1 MQAHDSSTNTLSSS
15 SHPLKLESIADEIP
29 VSSTTPCDCVPL
41 MEQPCAEGALL
52 KMTQT
57 DAKCVTHDPETAQ
70 DEHSIEP
77 PCEPDG
83 GNQEHE
89 DEDLPSPV
97 YKPSQK
103 LCHLDLPTAGDHYQP
118 TQGYY
123 SLPALHTTVDH
134 QIQSASGYQ
143 GLPNS
148 PHQGGHLAQSE
159 VPQIAPTHQPQSLQY
174 IKPHS
179 DIPNRYMQGD
189 APHPHT
195 DVPHHG
201 MGRRYFEAAI
211 SNPLE
216 QQVPEGVQGKYLVSK
231 RPPPSDQISGYEHGA
246 MHRAPSSPTQR
257 CSDAD
262 TDGDASRTVHGGTE
276 LDEQSWYPPLD
287 PNLTCP
293 ACGLMFKKGE
303 IQKFKRHYEICMQ

>member
-1 MQAHDSSTNTLSSS
+1 MQVHDSSTNILSS
-15 SHPLKLESIADEIP
+15 L
-29 VSSTTPCDCVPL
+29 V
-41 MEQPCAEGALL
+41 EQPCAEGALL

-57 DAKCVTHDPETAQ
+57 DDKCVTHDPETAQ

-77 PCEPDG
+77 DG

-89 DEDLPSPV
+89 DEHLPSPV
-97 YKPSQK
+97 YKPSR
-103 LCHLDLPTAGDHYQP
+103 HLDLPTAGDHYQP

-134 QIQSASGYQ
+134 QIQSTSGYH

-148 PHQGGHLAQSE
+148 SHQGSHLAQSE

-179 DIPNRYMQGD
+179 DHPNRYMQND

-195 DVPHHG
+195 DVPHHS
-201 MGRRYFEAAI
+201 MGRRYFEPAV
-211 SNPLE
+211 SCPLQ
-216 QQVPEGVQGKYLVSK
+216 QQVPEGVQGKYWVSE
-231 RPPPSDQISGYEHGA
+231 RPPLPSYQLSGYEHGA
-246 MHRAPSSPTQR
+246 KHRAPSPSTQR
-257 CSDAD
+257 CRDAD

-276 LDEQSWYPPLD
+276 LNEQSRYAPLD

-293 ACGLMFKKGE
+293 ACGLMFRKGE
-303 IQKFKRHYEICMQ
+303 IQKFKRHSEMCMQ